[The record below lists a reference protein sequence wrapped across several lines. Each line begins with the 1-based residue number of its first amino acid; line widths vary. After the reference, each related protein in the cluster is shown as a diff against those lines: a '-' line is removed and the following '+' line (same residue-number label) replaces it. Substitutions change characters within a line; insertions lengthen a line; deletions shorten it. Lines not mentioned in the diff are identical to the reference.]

1 MRSSVVLNTARLAMN
16 SAGRGGSANL
26 QSQSQ
31 QVYRGFFNIPRT
43 FFSKGV
49 VPSTATIAVR
59 AFRTFNTQPV
69 RKMIESAAT
78 RQLQRQ
84 GGRRTKATVSA
95 EAGSS
100 SGAAAAAAVASEA
113 ALVLHSS
120 NRLLGGWMFGVSA
133 AVFGMVAV
141 GGYTR
146 LTRSGLSMTDWRP
159 QGRKLPS
166 TDEEWDVEFDK
177 YKATPEFMKLNMHMD
192 REEFKSIYFWEWFHR
207 MWGRSLGVVF
217 AAPLAVFLARK
228 DTRNAIVKGGFV
240 PRLALLFTL
249 GGMQGLVGWWMVK
262 SGLEHTHV
270 FGFDR
275 PETDMPRVSPYR
287 LATHLS
293 VAFVTYGLLCWTSM
307 DFFASKVKTAELA
320 EKMSQ
325 SASAVI
331 KKVVRIRQFAIGA
344 CTLVGITVFSGA
356 FVAGNLAGLAYND
369 WPWMAGK
376 FVPLGIAEQWN
387 DFTPRVRN
395 VFENIAMVQFDH
407 RMLAYTTL
415 GVVTAMWATARGARG
430 QLPAATMFR
439 MNCLL
444 AAVWGQAS
452 LGVATIMMNVPV
464 ELGVMHQAGALT
476 SWTLSIWLLHSLR
489 FVRLIR

>member
-1 MRSSVVLNTARLAMN
+1 MISYL
-16 SAGRGGSANL
+16 GG
-26 QSQSQ
+26 
-31 QVYRGFFNIPRT
+31 
-43 FFSKGV
+43 
-49 VPSTATIAVR
+49 TAT
-59 AFRTFNTQPV
+59 
-69 RKMIESAAT
+69 
-78 RQLQRQ
+78 
-84 GGRRTKATVSA
+84 
-95 EAGSS
+95 
-100 SGAAAAAAVASEA
+100 
-113 ALVLHSS
+113 HS
-120 NRLLGGWMFGVSA
+120 
-133 AVFGMVAV
+133 
-141 GGYTR
+141 
-146 LTRSGLSMTDWRP
+146 
-159 QGRKLPS
+159 Q
-166 TDEEWDVEFDK
+166 
-177 YKATPEFMKLNMHMD
+177 ATPEFKKLNMHMD

-415 GVVTAMWATARGARG
+415 GVVTAMWATARGVRG